1 MPVKTKPDVR
11 RWIIIA
17 TVIQNSC
24 WKGTCEPITICKVLE
39 ICTNCATHTISLNR
53 MILFTESKRI
63 LLSLFPQQFV
73 LPPQRIWGFP
83 HRFVLPFSSLVLR
96 SGSPDPLW
104 GIFHCFYL
112 DQHWVRFIRIHS
124 HCTNANSKTISLRDN
139 TSALFTV
146 LNAKTISSET

>member
-1 MPVKTKPDVR
+1 M
-11 RWIIIA
+11 
-17 TVIQNSC
+17 
-24 WKGTCEPITICKVLE
+24 
-39 ICTNCATHTISLNR
+39 CTNCATHTISLNR
-53 MILFTESKRI
+53 IILFTESKTI

-104 GIFHCFYL
+104 GIFNA
-112 DQHWVRFIRIHS
+112 FILIITECVFFRIHP
-124 HCTNANSKTISLRDN
+124 HCTKANSKTISLRDS

-146 LNAKTISSET
+146 LNAKKLAMKHKHLEVSSAQSFLSGH

>member
-24 WKGTCEPITICKVLE
+24 WKGTCETKTICKVLE

-53 MILFTESKRI
+53 MILFTESKTV

-83 HRFVLPFSSLVLR
+83 HSFVLPFSSLVLR

-104 GIFHCFYL
+104 GI
-112 DQHWVRFIRIHS
+112 
-124 HCTNANSKTISLRDN
+124 
-139 TSALFTV
+139 
-146 LNAKTISSET
+146 LNAFILISTECVLFGSIHTVRIQIRKRYHWGIVLRLCSQL